1 MSQKPRRSEGTIVPK
16 ILRASL
22 KVKRSQNECVTKMLA
37 AISNLSGS
45 MESFKIEMKGD
56 ANVVKRA
63 WNNLNSKMDMSVQH
77 LKGETGKEVLQRK
90 KDNEALETQIE
101 SERRKVQEEL
111 AFVTDEI
118 KSIKISSNC
127 SAAST
132 RFGLRSGT
140 HAWPPP
146 VGPSW
151 KDTWVRRKARVQG
164 LGDSLVKETFHRKQ
178 G

>member
-1 MSQKPRRSEGTIVPK
+1 MSQRSKKVGRDDGTKNPASFSYSKKIADEG
-16 ILRASL
+16 
-22 KVKRSQNECVTKMLA
+22 VTKMLA
-37 AISNLSGS
+37 PIANLSG
-45 MESFKIEMKGD
+45 
-56 ANVVKRA
+56 A

-118 KSIKISSNC
+118 KSTKIGSNC
-127 SAAST
+127 SAGST

-151 KDTWVRRKARVQG
+151 KDTWVRRKLEFKGWVTAWSKKHITGIKDDQ
-164 LGDSLVKETFHRKQ
+164 VKTCSGRA
-178 G
+178 